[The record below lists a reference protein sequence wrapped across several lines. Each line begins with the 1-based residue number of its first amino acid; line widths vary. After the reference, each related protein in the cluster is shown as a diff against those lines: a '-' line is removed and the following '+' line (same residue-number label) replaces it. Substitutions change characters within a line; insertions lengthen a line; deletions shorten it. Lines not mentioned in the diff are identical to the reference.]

1 MKARARLKYVIISL
15 LLIFAML
22 PVTQALASDTE
33 DSEAT
38 GAVDLG
44 FSVDARGAIL
54 IEAETGTV
62 LFEQNADAAYP
73 PASVTKIMTL
83 LLVMEALE
91 SGKIALTDRISVS
104 EYAASMGG
112 SQVFLE
118 AGEAMTVEEM
128 IKCTVIASAND
139 AAVALAE
146 YVSGSEGAFVAEMN
160 RRAEELGMTATH
172 FENVT
177 GLDDTTENHVTSAS
191 DIAKMSRELIKHD
204 LILKYSSVWMDSIR
218 DGAFTLTNT
227 NRLIRYYEGATGLK
241 TGSTEKAKFCIS
253 ACATR
258 GGMTLIAVIMGAP
271 TRDARNEAARRL
283 LDYGFSNYALY
294 RFEGRRWSD
303 VPVLGGSEP
312 YIEAELACFSA
323 VVKKSELSGVVVD
336 LSLPE
341 KIAAPVCVGDEIGSA
356 VIRTGETHLATMP
369 IRALTPSPKM
379 NYWQVFLKLL
389 QRVIFS
395 HEF

>member
-62 LFEQNADAAYP
+62 LFEQNQDAAYP

-91 SGKIALTDRISVS
+91 SGKIALTDSISVS

-160 RRAEELGMTATH
+160 RRAEELGMAATH

-177 GLDDTTENHVTSAS
+177 GLDDTTENHVLRRIHAEVSGS
-191 DIAKMSRELIKHD
+191 QMIHELRI
-204 LILKYSSVWMDSIR
+204 
-218 DGAFTLTNT
+218 
-227 NRLIRYYEGATGLK
+227 
-241 TGSTEKAKFCIS
+241 
-253 ACATR
+253 
-258 GGMTLIAVIMGAP
+258 
-271 TRDARNEAARRL
+271 
-283 LDYGFSNYALY
+283 
-294 RFEGRRWSD
+294 
-303 VPVLGGSEP
+303 
-312 YIEAELACFSA
+312 YIVADQ
-323 VVKKSELSGVVVD
+323 G
-336 LSLPE
+336 LSLLV
-341 KIAAPVCVGDEIGSA
+341 AD
-356 VIRTGETHLATMP
+356 RHL
-369 IRALTPSPKM
+369 K
-379 NYWQVFLKLL
+379 V
-389 QRVIFS
+389 
-395 HEF
+395 